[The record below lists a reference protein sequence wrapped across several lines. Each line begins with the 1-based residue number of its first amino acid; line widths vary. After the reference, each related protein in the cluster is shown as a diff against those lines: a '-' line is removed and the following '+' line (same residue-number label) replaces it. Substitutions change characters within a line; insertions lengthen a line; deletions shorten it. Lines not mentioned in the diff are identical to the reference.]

1 LRITS
6 LLGLTLVACLTANA
20 DFSYSMTS
28 KTSGA
33 ISSAPQ
39 SSKYYYKVTKSR
51 VDTGHMSII
60 TDFDAQTITSIDNN
74 KKTYSV
80 MKFSDL
86 EQMAHNLEGSEITV
100 DVKETGQ
107 RRKIGE
113 YAAKQTIMTMDVDP
127 PQGAPPGAPKMQV
140 EMEFWTSEYAPGA
153 TEMLSFNERNLAK
166 YPFTTLANNPGL
178 QKPMLELQ
186 RHMAK
191 LRGTTLLQIMR
202 MRPAMGPP
210 PKVEM
215 TEELKNALKEL
226 EQLRA
231 QNPELAERL
240 SKNMPGAPRKPGAIF
255 ETTMEAGE
263 FSNKPIPDSMF
274 AIPEGYANTEKKN

>member
-1 LRITS
+1 M
-6 LLGLTLVACLTANA
+6 LVAALTANA

-28 KTSGA
+28 KATGA
-33 ISSAPQ
+33 GSPAPQ

-51 VDTGHMSII
+51 VDTGNMSII
-60 TDFDAQTITSIDNN
+60 TDFDAQTITNINNNN
-74 KKTYSV
+74 KTYTV
-80 MKFSDL
+80 MRFSEL
-86 EQMAHNLEGSEITV
+86 EQMAHDLAGSEVTV

-107 RRKIGE
+107 RKKIGE

-127 PQGAPPGAPKMQV
+127 PQGAPPGAPKVQV

-153 TEMLSFNERNLAK
+153 TEMLNFNERNMSK
-166 YPFTTLANNPGL
+166 YPFTSLAQNPGL
-178 QKPMLELQ
+178 QKAMLELQ
-186 RHMAK
+186 RHMSK

-202 MRPAMGPP
+202 MRPAMGPA

-231 QNPELAERL
+231 HNPALAEQL
-240 SKNMPGAPRKPGAIF
+240 SKNMPGAPRKPGAIY
-255 ETTMEAGE
+255 EMTMEAGD
-263 FSNKPIPDSMF
+263 FSNKPIPDSTF
-274 AIPEGYANTEKKN
+274 AIPEGYTKAASK